1 LDGSRGRCRRCD
13 TDDRSL
19 DLDELLSE
27 ACSVGSS
34 FEEDLRAE
42 LWFRGRKGRRID
54 GGRISLRE
62 ALLKWDT
69 LALQLDF
76 VLTAK
81 FYLSGGSSPRR
92 LETLS
97 DMVRFSLRKGV
108 CTRSSSRRCTCLSEC
123 LLSRSPP
130 MYGRSRFAGRVSSVV
145 FALLKLDG
153 RPLSASPLLLLC
165 LLDT

>member
-1 LDGSRGRCRRCD
+1 MDGSRGRCRRCD

-69 LALQLDF
+69 LAL
-76 VLTAK
+76 
-81 FYLSGGSSPRR
+81 
-92 LETLS
+92 
-97 DMVRFSLRKGV
+97 
-108 CTRSSSRRCTCLSEC
+108 
-123 LLSRSPP
+123 
-130 MYGRSRFAGRVSSVV
+130 
-145 FALLKLDG
+145 
-153 RPLSASPLLLLC
+153 
-165 LLDT
+165 